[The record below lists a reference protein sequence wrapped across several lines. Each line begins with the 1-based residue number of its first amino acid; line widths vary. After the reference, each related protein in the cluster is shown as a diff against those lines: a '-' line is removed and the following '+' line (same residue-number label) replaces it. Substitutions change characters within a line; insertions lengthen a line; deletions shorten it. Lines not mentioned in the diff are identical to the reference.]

1 MNTMNR
7 LSPTSS
13 ERFRKG
19 SCKKWWNLV
28 LLWNLM
34 STSDSVDKLTLNVI
48 SWKDDALIIDE
59 QGHKGDEKGG

>member
-1 MNTMNR
+1 
-7 LSPTSS
+7 
-13 ERFRKG
+13 
-19 SCKKWWNLV
+19 
-28 LLWNLM
+28 M